1 MRPATSPESAADPI
15 ARAVA
20 NRAGAVLD
28 PHDRATLEHAARG
41 GLADAIARAHAA
53 VAAQRTAVRPPG
65 GIAFDGQAR
74 SRRSRY
80 FWLSFASEISRQVF
94 PRTICVQEGPAI
106 GSTTWAMASLSS
118 PGTRRVGKALRLNA
132 VIRFIPFRQWI
143 TLFTRRCQAQLLK
156 GVATLVALL
165 LILAHGV
172 VLLATSAALMPS
184 NASP

>member
-1 MRPATSPESAADPI
+1 MCANGPSSPIVFNATAGLRRE
-15 ARAVA
+15 ARRLTVK
-20 NRAGAVLD
+20 AG
-28 PHDRATLEHAARG
+28 
-41 GLADAIARAHAA
+41 
-53 VAAQRTAVRPPG
+53 QRW
-65 GIAFDGQAR
+65 

-80 FWLSFASEISRQVF
+80 FWQSFASKISRQVF

-118 PGTRRVGKALRLNA
+118 PGTRRVGKALRVNA
-132 VIRFIPFRQWI
+132 VIRFIRFRQWI